1 MGITLLTLSRQH
13 AAGKIATEDYRAQ
26 RRRLIEEQV
35 FQLEERTMPGFAKEP
50 DRVTTAVM
58 GDMTQ
63 PQPVAHMAPASVP
76 GTPTDTFQGSGF
88 HPQPKPQTS
97 GDVTTLNTRSRL
109 GELAHPEK
117 ASDKQP
123 GSGKKGLWL
132 GLVIGFIIILV
143 VSSLYLFLGN
153 QERSPEPVDDPLK
166 TATTL
171 LLENPDWQI
180 KDLQAYREQLNAQTD
195 RLSDEQVRL
204 LDSVE
209 TYLSVPLNGEASALE
224 QEVQRL
230 RQDLEALRK

>member
-63 PQPVAHMAPASVP
+63 PQPVAHMAPASP
-76 GTPTDTFQGSGF
+76 ADTFQDSGF
-88 HPQPKPQTS
+88 HPHPKPQAS
-97 GDVTTLNTRSRL
+97 GDATTLNTRTRL
-109 GELAHPEK
+109 GELAHPEQ
-117 ASDKQP
+117 ASSRQSGP
-123 GSGKKGLWL
+123 GKKGLWL
-132 GLVIGFIIILV
+132 GLAMGLIVILIVG
-143 VSSLYLFLGN
+143 SLYVFLGT
-153 QERSPEPVDDPLK
+153 SEPPLEQVDDPLK
-166 TATTL
+166 MATTL

-180 KDLQAYREQLNAQTD
+180 EDLQAYREQLKAQAGTLTD
-195 RLSDEQVRL
+195 DQARL

-209 TYLSVPLNGEASALE
+209 TYLSVPLRGESSALE

-230 RQDLEALRK
+230 RQDLEALRKQ